1 MNINHYITSLIN
13 DCHYVCMYVLHCAF
27 YGVEEINVIIR
38 MMISLKLYFPKMMD
52 LSYITRIYYMKI
64 NDMHATMALKQIYT
78 RIGN

>member
-1 MNINHYITSLIN
+1 MIVIM
-13 DCHYVCMYVLHCAF
+13 YVCMYYIVLF
-27 YGVEEINVIIR
+27 YGVEEINVIIG